1 MKLYVIGGFSK
12 KICYTCKE
20 KAYWLVAESCDLL
33 KSIVWTG
40 HSSPLDHEISEPI
53 VLDKSPFFLKL
64 CLVMEFYHSKSN
76 PE

>member
-1 MKLYVIGGFSK
+1 M
-12 KICYTCKE
+12 
-20 KAYWLVAESCDLL
+20 AESCDLL
-33 KSIVWTG
+33 KSIVGMG

-64 CLVMEFYHSKSN
+64 CLVMEFYHNKSN